1 MWKYNVI
8 LVILC
13 FYRRKRK
20 KSTIDITL
28 PDGSSGGSIKRKSSK
43 GKEKEKLAVPKKNL
57 SRCASETK

>member
-1 MWKYNVI
+1 MWKYSII

-43 GKEKEKLAVPKKNL
+43 GKEKLAVPKKNL